1 MSVNPWSVVTTRLRN
16 SGLARWLRYDYTLIV
31 YRRLR
36 EPQQQALER
45 SPRVRRDDWAQLERF
60 ERTEHWLR
68 RKDFLRTCE
77 QRLAAGEHVYTIA
90 DDGRLLAY
98 GWLVPHQ
105 KRSWFPAVCQELLYP
120 AGAAVLYNAF
130 THPAA
135 RGRGLHT
142 LVTEERIADAFQV
155 FDADAAYT
163 AVNTANDAARHVK
176 HSTGMEPW
184 LELSCRIRLGR
195 TLVSRR
201 PLAAGEG
208 LAVAA
213 SAIPA

>member
-1 MSVNPWSVVTTRLRN
+1 MSALPWPSVTKRLRN
-16 SGLARWLRYDYTLIV
+16 SRLARWLRYDHTLIV

-45 SPRVRRDDWAQLERF
+45 SPRVRRDDWAQLESF
-60 ERTEHWLR
+60 ERTERWLR
-68 RKDFLRTCE
+68 REDFLQTCE

-105 KRSWFPAVCQELLYP
+105 ERSWFPAVCQELLYP

-142 LVTEERIADAFQV
+142 LVTEERIADAFGV
-155 FDADAAYT
+155 FGAGSVYT
-163 AVNTANDAARHVK
+163 AVNVRNDLARRAK

-184 LELSCRIRLGR
+184 LELSCRTRLGR
-195 TLVSRR
+195 TQVSRR
-201 PLAAGEG
+201 PLAARDG